1 MAGLKLRADGLLGR
15 NTLDGHEISGVKA
28 HVDAS
33 DERGEVW
40 ETRA

>member
-15 NTLDGHEISGVKA
+15 NTRVWLDGHEISDV
-28 HVDAS
+28 
-33 DERGEVW
+33 ERGEVW